1 MVAIGGQAQQRPA
14 RVWNEKGCHCFH
26 CCCCHVWCP
35 LPQVLPEPKG
45 WAGFRGFFIGPHA
58 HCPRVF
64 RRDLCQGRTPA
75 LVPAKD
81 GAIQERQRAELPHQ
95 VGTGQSPG
103 PARPL
108 PTPLQCCPPT
118 CPLPVL
124 SSSLRCQPSRDPFPC
139 HWPLG
144 AVVRSLRPL
153 LGEEV
158 AAAVAWLAWAKGFKA
173 WLSSR
178 PYILLLPKHSD
189 SQRQ

>member
-1 MVAIGGQAQQRPA
+1 MLSSY
-14 RVWNEKGCHCFH
+14 
-26 CCCCHVWCP
+26 
-35 LPQVLPEPKG
+35 LPSSCVVIISEM
-45 WAGFRGFFIGPHA
+45 
-58 HCPRVF
+58 
-64 RRDLCQGRTPA
+64 PA
-75 LVPAKD
+75 LK
-81 GAIQERQRAELPHQ
+81 G
-95 VGTGQSPG
+95 S
-103 PARPL
+103 
-108 PTPLQCCPPT
+108 
-118 CPLPVL
+118 L
-124 SSSLRCQPSRDPFPC
+124 SL